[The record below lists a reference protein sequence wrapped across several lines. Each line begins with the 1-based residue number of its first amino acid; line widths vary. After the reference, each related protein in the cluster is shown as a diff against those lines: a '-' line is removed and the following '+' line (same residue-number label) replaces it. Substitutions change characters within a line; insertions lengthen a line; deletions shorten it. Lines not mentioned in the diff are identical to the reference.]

1 MAEQKTGNREK
12 VKEIVAGIESG
23 IKDLFQSDRY
33 AEYLRTMSRFHHYSY
48 RNTLLI
54 HSQRPDATLV
64 AGFTKWKNQ
73 FQRHVKKGERGM
85 TILAPT
91 PFKKKIEQQKLD
103 PDTHAPVRDEDGN
116 IVTEERTVEI
126 PMFRPVKVFDVKQT
140 DGKPLPSLFMDLT
153 GNVRHYEAF
162 LDALCRTSPV
172 PIDFKPI
179 AENMDGYFSPARQ
192 RIAIQDNL
200 SEIQTVC
207 TVVHEITHA
216 VLHNRE
222 QDQQAAAAGAEGAE
236 PKKPKDEQTMEV
248 EAESVAYAVCQYY
261 GIETSASSLGY
272 IASWSSGKE
281 LPELKASL
289 ETISKTADFLI
300 TSIDRHFAE
309 ICKERGIV
317 LEQTEAFAEDAP
329 AGDMPAEDAPAEDVP
344 AGDIP
349 AATPPV
355 EEESPPP
362 KAEAETRYLY
372 CSEYNPQ
379 HVGENDFRF
388 IRARLPGDKGPSP
401 DQILFFGS
409 FDLCDRLLTALVT
422 GKLHHDDF
430 FHVNS
435 ARVSRYRME
444 DGAELDAFVAPD
456 DKVYLGRR
464 DHYDNRGHYLNHD
477 KSLLHVSD
485 NPEMFNF
492 LSGKGYTETQAEM
505 LEEGY
510 FTPEVYAE
518 FAALQADVLAQFEE
532 QEPLLF
538 AGEPFCFIPLDPS
551 EVKLDSS
558 SAQEEALY
566 LVDDTVYLHIRTT
579 EAGYG
584 YTIYDK
590 NTLRDYCGGQIDP
603 LKVDEHFSQGGLRPV
618 VDAILISMPELP
630 GETVEAVPLELLET
644 FHEKAFWKLLES
656 LQEKALPDTQEAA
669 ESVQPPRN
677 GTKEPPEHF
686 TGEDAAVLDTA
697 LDEYPMPDPA
707 YSKEDAERDF
717 AYLEGYLLPLT
728 KERAEALMEK
738 DFSIYAIVNEYA
750 RMVFDREELDQCPS
764 DIPFAISTGEWEES
778 PEFHEAVADRMNHQE
793 EREQAFLRHAG
804 DCFAIYQIKNDDPDR
819 LRFMDMDW
827 LTSKGLTVD
836 RARYELAYTGELACG
851 LGSSALGQLWEK
863 FNIHHPADYHRPS
876 MSVSDIIAVKQDGVI
891 SCHYCDSVG
900 FAKVPGFI
908 GGGTKEPT
916 VADLEAQANAGKRI
930 SLVDLAGAV
939 QRERDTK
946 KKSVVSQLK
955 EKPAQERRKTRR
967 QKNLENGR

>member
-1 MAEQKTGNREK
+1 MAEQKTSNREK

-33 AEYLRTMSRFHHYSY
+33 AEYLRTMSRFHSYSY

-54 HSQRPDATLV
+54 HMQRPDATLV
-64 AGFTKWKNQ
+64 AGFNKWKNQ
-73 FQRHVKKGERGM
+73 FQRHVKKGEKGM

-116 IVTEERTVEI
+116 IVTEEKTVEI

-140 DGKPLPSLFMDLT
+140 DGEPLPSLTMDLA

-162 LDALCRTSPV
+162 LEALCRTSPV
-172 PIDFKPI
+172 PIDFKTI
-179 AENMDGYFSPARQ
+179 DKNIDGYFSPARQ
-192 RIAIQDNL
+192 RIAIQEGM

-207 TVVHEITHA
+207 TVIHEITHA

-222 QDQQAAAAGAEGAE
+222 QDQQAAAAGTEGAE

-261 GIETSASSLGY
+261 GIETSANSLGY
-272 IASWSSGKE
+272 IASWSGGKE

-289 ETISKTADFLI
+289 EIISKTANFLI
-300 TSIDRHFAE
+300 TGIDRHFAE

-317 LEQTEAFAEDAP
+317 LEQAPSEDAP
-329 AGDMPAEDAPAEDVP
+329 SEDTPVEDTPAE
-344 AGDIP
+344 
-349 AATPPV
+349 TPPA
-355 EEESPPP
+355 EEESSPT
-362 KAEAETRYLY
+362 KAEAETQYLY

-379 HVGENDFRF
+379 HVGESDFRF
-388 IRARLPGDKGPSP
+388 IRARMLEDNGPSP
-401 DQILFFGS
+401 DQILFVGS
-409 FDLCDRLLTALVT
+409 AELCDKLLTDLET

-430 FHVNS
+430 FHVTT
-435 ARVSRYRME
+435 ARVSRYRTK

-485 NPEMFNF
+485 NPELFNF

-510 FTPEVYAE
+510 FTPEIYAE
-518 FAALQADVLAQFEE
+518 FAALQADVLAQFE
-532 QEPLLF
+532 QTEPLLF

-551 EVKLDSS
+551 EVKLESS
-558 SAQEEALY
+558 LAPEAPEQEEALY
-566 LVDDTVYLHIRTT
+566 LVDNTAYLHIQTSD
-579 EAGYG
+579 AGYD
-584 YTIYDK
+584 YTLYDK
-590 NTLRDYCGGQIDP
+590 SAMRQLDGGQIDP
-603 LKVDEHFSQGGLRPV
+603 LDVDEHFSQGGLRPV
-618 VDAILISMPELP
+618 ADAILISTPDLA

-644 FHEKAFWKLLES
+644 
-656 LQEKALPDTQEAA
+656 LQEKAMLDTRAA
-669 ESVQPPRN
+669 ADAVQKA
-677 GTKEPPEHF
+677 GHF
-686 TGEDAAVLDTA
+686 AGEDAVVLDTV

-707 YSKEDAERDF
+707 YSKRDAERDF
-717 AYLEGYLLPLT
+717 AYLEGYLLPLS

-738 DFSIYAIVNEYA
+738 DFSIYAIVDEYA

-764 DIPFAISTGEWEES
+764 DIAYAIPTGEWEES
-778 PEFHEAVADRMNHQE
+778 PEFHQAVADRMNHQE
-793 EREQAFLRHAG
+793 GREQAFLHHAG
-804 DCFAIYQIKNDDPDR
+804 DCFAIYQIKDDDPDR

-836 RARYELAYTGELACG
+836 HSRYELAYTGELDCG
-851 LGSSALGQLWEK
+851 LGSTALEKLYQK
-863 FNIHHPADYHRPS
+863 FNTDHPADYHRPS
-876 MSVSDIIAVKQDGVI
+876 MSVSDILAVKQDGVI

-900 FAKVPGFI
+900 FAKVPDFI
-908 GGGTKEPT
+908 QPENYLKSAELSTEDDCNMIDGIINNGPKEPT
-916 VADLEAQANAGKRI
+916 VADLEAQANAGKQI
-930 SLVDLAGAV
+930 SLMDLAGAI
-939 QRERDTK
+939 QRERDAK

-955 EKPAQERRKTRR
+955 EKPARERQKTKR
-967 QKNLENGR
+967 QKNSERGR

>member
-222 QDQQAAAAGAEGAE
+222 QDQQAAAAGTEGAE

-300 TSIDRHFAE
+300 TNIDRHFAE

-317 LEQTEAFAEDAP
+317 LEQTETFAEDI
-329 AGDMPAEDAPAEDVP
+329 PAEDAPAEDVP

-362 KAEAETRYLY
+362 KAEAETQYLY

-388 IRARLPGDKGPSP
+388 IRVRTLGDDGPSP
-401 DQILFFGS
+401 NQILFCGS
-409 FDLCDRLLTALVT
+409 ASLCDKLLTDLET

-435 ARVSRYRME
+435 ARVSRYRMK

-505 LEEGY
+505 LKEGY
-510 FTPEVYAE
+510 FTPELYAE

-532 QEPLLF
+532 REPLLF

-558 SAQEEALY
+558 PAQEAMKQEEVLY
-566 LVDDTVYLHIRTT
+566 LVDNTTYLHIQTSD
-579 EAGYG
+579 AGYD
-584 YTIYDK
+584 YTLYDK
-590 NTLRDYCGGQIDP
+590 ATMRQLDGGQIDP
-603 LKVDEHFSQGGLRPV
+603 LDVDEHFSQGDLRPV
-618 VDAILISMPELP
+618 ADAVLISAPNLV
-630 GETVEAVPLELLET
+630 GETVEEMPLELLET
-644 FHEKAFWKLLES
+644 
-656 LQEKALPDTQEAA
+656 LQEKALLDVQEAA
-669 ESVQPPRN
+669 DAVQQA
-677 GTKEPPEHF
+677 GHF
-686 TGEDAAVLDTA
+686 TGEDAAVLDTV

-717 AYLEGYLLPLT
+717 AYLEGYLLPLS
-728 KERAEALMEK
+728 KERAEELMEK
-738 DFSIYAIVNEYA
+738 DFSIYAIVDEYA
-750 RMVFDREELDQCPS
+750 RMVFDREELDQCPP
-764 DIPFAISTGEWEES
+764 DIAYSMPTGEWEES
-778 PEFHEAVADRMNHQE
+778 PEFHQAVADRMNHQE
-793 EREQAFLRHAG
+793 EREQAFLRYAG
-804 DCFAIYQIKNDDPDR
+804 DCFAIYQIKDDDPDR

-851 LGSSALGQLWEK
+851 LGSSALGQLWEE

-916 VADLEAQANAGKRI
+916 VADLEAQANAGKQI

-939 QRERDTK
+939 QRERDAK